1 MFCTNCGNEVSDQ
14 SKFCKNCGAQ
24 IKRRDANAAQV
35 TTDAQ
40 AEVISNTQNDV
51 VSNRKTVKVVFSR
64 RKRMMGWA
72 IPIRIHIDGER
83 VANLANG
90 ASQEVDVPCGVHKVI
105 FDSVGEVYEKEIDFS
120 AEYSKIYVNLVLRMG
135 LVTGI
140 ATIESIVNEK

>member
-1 MFCTNCGNEVSDQ
+1 MFCTNCGSEVSDQ

-24 IKRRDANAAQV
+24 IKRRDVNADQV
-35 TTDAQ
+35 TTNAQ
-40 AEVISNTQNDV
+40 AEVVANTQNEVASD
-51 VSNRKTVKVVFSR
+51 RKTVKVVFSR

-72 IPIRIHIDGER
+72 IPIRIIIDGQK
-83 VANLANG
+83 VASLSNG
-90 ASQEVDVPCGVHKVI
+90 ASQEVEVAAGTHKVI

>member
-1 MFCTNCGNEVSDQ
+1 MFCTNCGKEVSNE
-14 SKFCKNCGAQ
+14 SKFCKYCGSEL
-24 IKRRDANAAQV
+24 KRRDVNV
-35 TTDAQ
+35 
-40 AEVISNTQNDV
+40 VNDV
-51 VSNRKTVKVVFSR
+51 ASTQVEATASVADTVVSSGKTVKVVFSR

-72 IPIRIHIDGER
+72 IPIRILIDGQK
-83 VANLANG
+83 VAHLANG

-105 FDSVGEVYEKEIDFS
+105 FDTVGEVYEKEIDFS

>member
-1 MFCTNCGNEVSDQ
+1 MFCTNCGKEVSNE
-14 SKFCKNCGAQ
+14 SKFCKYCGAQ
-24 IKRRDANAAQV
+24 LKRKDVNVANNTV
-35 TTDAQ
+35 
-40 AEVISNTQNDV
+40 NTQNEATATV
-51 VSNRKTVKVVFSR
+51 ANTIASNGKTVKVVFAR

-72 IPIRIHIDGER
+72 IPIRIFIDGQK
-83 VANLANG
+83 VAHLANG

-105 FDSVGEVYEKEIDFS
+105 FDTVGEVYEKEIDFS